1 MSKPTNAI
9 KERQERLAEQVENR
23 RKEFKDAKQKLQ
35 GNPELVEAVE
45 ALEGELDAIKEALN
59 LDI

>member
-9 KERQERLAEQVENR
+9 KERQQRLAEQVENR
-23 RKEFKDAKQKLQ
+23 RKEFEEAKQKLS
-35 GNPELVEAVE
+35 GNPQLIEAIE
-45 ALEGELDAIKEALN
+45 ALESELDALKEGLN

>member
-1 MSKPTNAI
+1 VN
-9 KERQERLAEQVENR
+9 RQKRERLAEQVQNR
-23 RKEFKDAKQKLQ
+23 RKEFEDAKQKLG

-45 ALEGELDAIKEALN
+45 ALEGELDALKEALN

>member
-1 MSKPTNAI
+1 MN
-9 KERQERLAEQVENR
+9 RQKRERLAEQVENR
-23 RKEFKDAKQKLQ
+23 RKEFQDAKQKLQ
-35 GNPELVEAVE
+35 GNPELVQAVE

>member
-9 KERQERLAEQVENR
+9 KERQQRLAEQVQNR
-23 RKEFKDAKQKLQ
+23 RKEFEDAKQKLQ
-35 GNPELVEAVE
+35 GNPELVQAVE

>member
-1 MSKPTNAI
+1 MN
-9 KERQERLAEQVENR
+9 RQKRERLAEQVETR
-23 RKEFKDAKQKLQ
+23 RKEFEDAKQKLQ

-45 ALEGELDAIKEALN
+45 ALEGELDALKEALN

>member
-9 KERQERLAEQVENR
+9 KQERQRLAEQVENR
-23 RKEFKDAKQKLQ
+23 RQEFEDAKQKLQ

>member
-1 MSKPTNAI
+1 M
-9 KERQERLAEQVENR
+9 AEQVENR
-23 RKEFKDAKQKLQ
+23 REEFEDAKQKLQ
-35 GNPELVEAVE
+35 GNPELLEAVE